1 MTNRTNKT
9 TWYAIALTAAAL
21 ASGCQSDNAA
31 KKPADEFFYAD
42 GDTRHATVAADA
54 QARRGA
60 KADATL
66 QDYHFDA
73 GRLNSLGESKL
84 DLLAHR
90 TDADEVTTVY
100 LNFPETDEMNHRRD
114 DVVAYMRSRGM
125 SEANLKFVSGPN
137 PATFSPAA
145 GHIARMDRT
154 ENVGGGAG
162 PDTTSASLANGSPS
176 INTGA
181 SMVK

>member
-1 MTNRTNKT
+1 MTNRMYKM
-9 TWYAIALTAAAL
+9 TWYAIAATAAAL
-21 ASGCQSDNAA
+21 ATGCQSDA

-42 GDTRHATVAADA
+42 SDVRHANVAADA

-66 QDYHFDA
+66 QDYHFDD
-73 GRLNSLGESKL
+73 GQLNSLGESKL
-84 DLLAHR
+84 DLLVNRDRAD
-90 TDADEVTTVY
+90 DAVTTVY
-100 LNFPETDEMNHRRD
+100 LNFPETEAMNRRRD
-114 DVVAYMRSRGM
+114 DVVTYMRSRGV

-154 ENVGGGAG
+154 ENTGGGAG

-176 INTGA
+176 INTGD